1 MLAHKVGASIDRLLR
16 SQLDLIASP
25 FVVREARHPFSGHR
39 ESRRHRLFLVVE
51 PVIGANAVLGFMSL
65 LLTR

>member
-25 FVVREARHPFSGHR
+25 FVQYEIYREAVYIFYGKLSIYLKALERDAG
-39 ESRRHRLFLVVE
+39 EE
-51 PVIGANAVLGFMSL
+51 WAIGVG
-65 LLTR
+65 